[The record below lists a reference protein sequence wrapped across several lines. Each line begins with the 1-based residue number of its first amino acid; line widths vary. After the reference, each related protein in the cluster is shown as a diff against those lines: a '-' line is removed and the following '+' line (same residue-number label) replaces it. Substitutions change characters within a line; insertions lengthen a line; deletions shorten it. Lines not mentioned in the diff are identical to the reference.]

1 MMAQLDVLTI
11 AIQAVVGAIS
21 TGTLGCLIHFV
32 RKQNKVNKANAM
44 ANRAMQRDVLFRY
57 FHSIVEEGNST
68 ITPEEY
74 EHLGKCYEAYHENEG
89 NGTGTLMW
97 NKIQENVRLD
107 TGRN

>member
-1 MMAQLDVLTI
+1 MMAQIDVLTI

-57 FHSIVEEGNST
+57 FHIIVEEGHSNYS
-68 ITPEEY
+68 
-74 EHLGKCYEAYHENEG
+74 
-89 NGTGTLMW
+89 
-97 NKIQENVRLD
+97 
-107 TGRN
+107 